1 MSPAQA
7 SAPPPDDTPRAA
19 GAQPASA
26 PFAAESAPMRLL
38 RRFGRDRLAWS
49 LRRLHCPVPPDAL
62 VLEVGSGGNPYAR
75 ANVLLDAYEVTRERH
90 WVPLVADRPTVLG
103 FVENLPFRDQAFD
116 FVIASHVLE
125 HSTDPARFLGELQR
139 VARAGY
145 IEVPDAFMERVN
157 PYRDHRLEITV
168 RGGRLLIRRKPG
180 WRTDPALVEL
190 YEPRAKRWIAGETI
204 PRHPFDFHVRHYW
217 QDCIHF
223 EVLDEDVRFDA
234 GAEAGG
240 AAAPHEAGKAGLRTR
255 MLSGL
260 RRLLSQNGR
269 NRALDVLP
277 LLRCPSCH
285 HPGLAR
291 EGLERLH
298 CAGCGA
304 RYEVRDGMML
314 MHPMTPEGTPQTP

>member
-1 MSPAQA
+1 MN
-7 SAPPPDDTPRAA
+7 APPRHSTVTFDT
-19 GAQPASA
+19 
-26 PFAAESAPMRLL
+26 ESASMRLL

-49 LRRLHCPVPPDAL
+49 LRRLHCPVPRDAL

-75 ANVLLDAYEVTRERH
+75 AHVLLDAYAMPRERP

-168 RGGRLLIRRKPG
+168 RDNRLLIRRKPA

-190 YEPRAKRWIAGETI
+190 YEPTAKKWIAGETI
-204 PRHPFDFHVRHYW
+204 PRHPFDFHVRYYW
-217 QDCIHF
+217 QGRIDF
-223 EVLDEDVRFDA
+223 EILDEGVDFDPGDDDGGRIA
-234 GAEAGG
+234 PQEAGRIS
-240 AAAPHEAGKAGLRTR
+240 PLRNV
-255 MLSGL
+255 LSGL
-260 RRLLSQNGR
+260 RRLLSQRAR
-269 NRALDVLP
+269 NSALDVVP
-277 LLRCPSCH
+277 LLRCPGCH
-285 HPGLAR
+285 HA
-291 EGLERLH
+291 GLERGGPDALH
-298 CAGCGA
+298 CTRCDTQ
-304 RYEVRDGMML
+304 YPVRNGLML
-314 MHPMTPEGTPQTP
+314 MQPVKPVEGLPPQGTCTPPVAAG

>member
-1 MSPAQA
+1 MNAPVATTASP
-7 SAPPPDDTPRAA
+7 
-19 GAQPASA
+19 
-26 PFAAESAPMRLL
+26 FEAESAPIRLL
-38 RRFGRDRLAWS
+38 RRFGCDRLAWS
-49 LRRLHCPVPPDAL
+49 LRRLHCPVPPGAL

-90 WVPLVADRPTVLG
+90 WVPLVSDRPTVLG

-204 PRHPFDFHVRHYW
+204 PNHPFDFHVRHYW
-217 QDCIHF
+217 HGRIDF
-223 EVLDEDVRFDA
+223 EVLDPQVDFDTGQES
-234 GAEAGG
+234 GAP
-240 AAAPHEAGKAGLRTR
+240 AAPHEAAAGGLRQR
-255 MLSGL
+255 VLGAL
-260 RRLLSQNGR
+260 RTLLSQRAR

-277 LLRCPSCH
+277 LLRCPACH
-285 HPGLAR
+285 HPGL
-291 EGLERLH
+291 ERRAADVLH
-298 CAGCGA
+298 CTGCGA
-304 RYEVRDGMML
+304 DYPVRGEVML
-314 MHPMTPEGTPQTP
+314 MNPMNGTGPPRPS

>member
-1 MSPAQA
+1 MNAPVA
-7 SAPPPDDTPRAA
+7 ST
-19 GAQPASA
+19 ASS
-26 PFAAESAPMRLL
+26 FEAESAPMRLL

-49 LRRLHCPVPPDAL
+49 LRRLHCPVPPGAL

-90 WVPLVADRPTVLG
+90 WVPLVSDRPTVLG

-168 RGGRLLIRRKPG
+168 RSGRLLIRRKPG
-180 WRTDPALVEL
+180 WRSDPALVEL

-204 PRHPFDFHVRHYW
+204 PNHPFDFHVRHYW
-217 QDCIHF
+217 RGRIDF
-223 EVLDEDVRFDA
+223 EVLDPEVAFDA
-234 GAEAGG
+234 GQESSAPAAQNEAATG
-240 AAAPHEAGKAGLRTR
+240 GLRER
-255 MLSGL
+255 VLGAL
-260 RRLLSQNGR
+260 RALLSQRAR

-277 LLRCPSCH
+277 LLRCPACH
-285 HPGLAR
+285 HT
-291 EGLERLH
+291 GLERRAPDVLH
-298 CAGCGA
+298 CTGCGA
-304 RYEVRDGMML
+304 EYPLRGEAIL
-314 MHPMTPEGTPQTP
+314 MNPMYGKGTPRPS